1 VKKFIPFFFIIG
13 LYIGSPSSYAQQ
25 DSLMDMLND
34 EPDKTKKEPVT
45 AAFMGTH
52 IINGQSVEN
61 PGKQIL
67 QFYIGHRFDAFRSN
81 NDNIAYN
88 FFGLDAATIRIGFD
102 YGITDRL
109 TAGVGRSSLQKTYDN
124 FLKYKLLRQTH
135 GGMPVTVVAY
145 TNMAI
150 TTADKSNDNRTIK
163 FEHRLTYTNQLLIAR
178 KFNKKLSLQ
187 LSPTHIHR
195 NVVATPQ
202 DQNDVFAMGLG
213 GRYKI
218 FKRVSVNA
226 EYFYLLPGKT
236 ADNFNN
242 SFALGFDIETGGH
255 VFNLHFTNSAGLT
268 ESQFIP
274 QTSGD
279 WKKTLRFGFN
289 ISRVFSLRKK

>member
-1 VKKFIPFFFIIG
+1 MKKFSIFFFIIG
-13 LYIGSPSSYAQQ
+13 LYIGSPTGYAQQ
-25 DSLMDMLND
+25 DSLMNMLD
-34 EPDKTKKEPVT
+34 DSLAKAKKEPVIS
-45 AAFMGTH
+45 AFMGTH

-61 PGKQIL
+61 PGKKIL
-67 QFYIGHRFDAFRSN
+67 QFYIGHRFDAFGANSN
-81 NDNIAYN
+81 NIIYN

-124 FLKYKLLRQTH
+124 FLKYKLLRQTQA
-135 GGMPVTVVAY
+135 GMPITIVVY

-150 TTADKSNDNRTIK
+150 ATADQSNDNRTIK
-163 FEHRLTYTNQLLIAR
+163 FEDRLTYTNQLLIAR
-178 KFNKKLSLQ
+178 KFNKKLSIQ

-195 NVVATPQ
+195 NVVPTPQ
-202 DQNDVFAMGLG
+202 NQNDVFAMGFG

-218 FKRVSVNA
+218 LKRVSFNA
-226 EYFYLLPGKT
+226 EYFYLLPGNT
-236 ADNFNN
+236 ATSFSN
-242 SFALGFDIETGGH
+242 SFAAGFDIETGGH
-255 VFNLHFTNSAGLT
+255 VFNLHFTNSPGLT

-274 QTSGD
+274 QTSGN

>member
-1 VKKFIPFFFIIG
+1 VKKFIAFFFLAALNTG
-13 LYIGSPSSYAQQ
+13 CPAVFAQQ
-25 DSLMDMLND
+25 DSLMDLLD
-34 EPDKTKKEPVT
+34 EEPAKTKKEPVT

-61 PGKQIL
+61 PGKRIL
-67 QFYIGHRFDAFRSN
+67 QFYIGHRFDAFNANS
-81 NDNIAYN
+81 DNIFYN

-124 FLKYKLLRQTH
+124 FLKYQLLKQTK
-135 GGMPVTVVAY
+135 GGMPVTVVLYA
-145 TNMAI
+145 NMAI
-150 TTADKSNDNRTIK
+150 ATVDKSTADRPIK
-163 FEHRLTYTNQLLIAR
+163 FLYRLAYTDQILIAR

-187 LSPTHIHR
+187 LSPTLIHR
-195 NVVATPQ
+195 NVVPTPQ
-202 DQNDVFAMGLG
+202 DQNDVFAVGFG

-218 FKRVSVNA
+218 FKRVSFNA

-236 ADNFNN
+236 ADNFSN
-242 SFALGFDIETGGH
+242 SFAAGFDIETGGH

-274 QTSGD
+274 QTSGN

-289 ISRVFSLRKK
+289 ISRVFSFRKK